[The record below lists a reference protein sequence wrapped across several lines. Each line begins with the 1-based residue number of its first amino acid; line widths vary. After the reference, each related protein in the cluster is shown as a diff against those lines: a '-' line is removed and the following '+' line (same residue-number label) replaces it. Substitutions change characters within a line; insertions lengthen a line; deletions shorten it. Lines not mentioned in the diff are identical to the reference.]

1 MENIIKKKFIRLSKS
16 SITSAEKLA
25 VEDVLDNEFLG
36 MGPKVLEFENMLTDF
51 FGRKAICVSSGT
63 SALHLALQA
72 ANVGSGDEV
81 LVQSLTYVSSF
92 QAISASG
99 AIPIAC
105 DVDPKT
111 LCLDWKDAEK
121 KITPKTKAIMPVH
134 YSGGVGSLNEIYK
147 LAKKYKLRVIEDAAH
162 AFGTEYLGKK
172 VGGFGDISCFS
183 FDGIKNITS
192 GEGGCIVTDDQE
204 VLRKASDARLLGVE
218 KDSENRYKGQ
228 RSWDFNVTLQ
238 GWRYHMSDVMA
249 AIGIEQFK
257 RFEEIKYKRKKF
269 AKIYNQLFY
278 KSKKIIPLSINFD
291 QVVPHIYVVLI
302 ECKTDR
308 EVIRNYLLDKGV
320 QTGVHYQPN
329 HKLTAFSSMNN
340 IFLNVT
346 ESIYPKLL
354 TLPLHSDLVEDDLKY
369 VANLLIDCTKDS
381 FFKDSIDVIKLEN

>member
-16 SITSAEKLA
+16 SISSLEKLA

-36 MGPKVLEFENMLTDF
+36 MGPKVLEFEKMLTAF

-72 ANVGSGDEV
+72 ANIGSGDEV

-121 KITPKTKAIMPVH
+121 KITTKTKAIMPVH

-162 AFGTEYLGKK
+162 AFGTEYLGKR

-218 KDSENRYKGQ
+218 RDSEKRYEGQ

-238 GWRYHMSDVMA
+238 GWRYHMSDIMA

-257 RFEEIKYKRKKF
+257 RFKDIKNKRKKF
-269 AKIYNQLFY
+269 AKIYNQLFNE
-278 KSKKIIPLSINFD
+278 SKKIISLSLNFD

-308 EVIRNYLLDKGV
+308 EVIRSYLLDKGV

-329 HKLTAFSSMNN
+329 HTLTAFSSMNN
-340 IFLNVT
+340 IALDVT

-354 TLPLHSDLVEDDLKY
+354 TLPLHSDLVEDDIRY
-369 VANLLIDCTKDS
+369 VADLLINCTKDG
-381 FFKDSIDVIKLEN
+381 FFKDSNNVVKFDN